1 MAARS
6 GRLCDLCEIQH
17 LTNEAE
23 IWCPQCEEALCSK
36 CKVHH
41 EIARIT
47 KKHET
52 VPIEDYCKLPE
63 SVQQI
68 TLHCDEHSQRF
79 EYLCSSHDTP
89 CCVKCVNTIHKN
101 CKDALTPL
109 HEAIENVK
117 SAKVMLD
124 LETSITDL
132 QVNIQKVLNFQT
144 SNIDSLSQQK
154 FQCQMEIQETRQD
167 INKKLDELEQDI
179 LDELSSIYTKHN
191 SEIEEFITDLKS
203 RKQRVDESECVLSA
217 IKQHATEFQTYLS
230 IRDMTR
236 EAQEEENYL
245 QSLRDNQKLL
255 RYDMRFIKEMDVI
268 ENKSKVFGKLEFEIR
283 NEDVAFTRKTDNEAQ
298 IFNPRRRREVGN
310 VTMSKILSFKVPP
323 KDNNRVFDCLVTDG
337 GLFIVPNCNHKCLH
351 IFESDGKVKRDLQLL
366 YEPIGV
372 TQLNE
377 QILVIYAGQSIIHV
391 IDLTNFN
398 IVNEIK
404 VKGQPYSICT
414 FNSNILIGL
423 SRGEFLIRIDNKG
436 NVLKEVKTI
445 FEIPYHI
452 IVANDT
458 IYLTKWKENNIVCLD
473 KDGNQLYAMFN
484 KDLKTPVGITSD
496 SDGNLY
502 VVGFNSN
509 NVFLLSKDCQTCK
522 ELIPA
527 SDKISKPRAVNY
539 NDMLGLLM
547 ITTLTGEVY
556 IYKNV

>member
-1 MAARS
+1 MAAKS
-6 GRLCDLCEIQH
+6 GRICDLCEAQH

-36 CKVHH
+36 CKAHH
-41 EIARIT
+41 KIARIT

-68 TLHCDEHSQRF
+68 TLHCDEHSERF

-89 CCVKCVNTIHKN
+89 CCVKCINSIHKN
-101 CKDALTPL
+101 CKDTLTPL
-109 HEAIENVK
+109 HEAIDNVK

-124 LETSITDL
+124 LEKSITDL
-132 QVNIQKVLNFQT
+132 QVNIQKVLYIQT
-144 SNIDSLSQQK
+144 SNMDSLNKQK
-154 FQCQMEIQETRQD
+154 LLCQKEIQETRQD
-167 INKKLDELEQDI
+167 INKKLDFLEQDI

-191 SEIEEFITDLKS
+191 SEIEELITDLKS

-236 EAQEEENYL
+236 EAQEEDNYL
-245 QSLRDNQKLL
+245 QSLRDNQKLV
-255 RYDMRFIKEMDVI
+255 RYDMRFIKEMGVI
-268 ENKSKVFGKLEFEIR
+268 ENKSKFFGKLEFEIR

-310 VTMSKILSFKVPP
+310 ITMSKILSFKVPS
-323 KDNNRVFDCLVTDG
+323 KENNKVQDCLVSDD
-337 GLFIVPNCNHKCLH
+337 GLFIVTNRDNKCLH
-351 IFESDGKVKRDLQLL
+351 IFESDGTVKRDLQLL
-366 YEPIGV
+366 YKPIGV
-372 TQLNE
+372 TQLNK

-404 VKGQPYSICT
+404 IKGQSHSICT
-414 FNSNILIGL
+414 FNSNIFIGL
-423 SRGEFLIRIDNKG
+423 PRGGFLIIDIKG
-436 NVLKEVKTI
+436 NVLKEIKMA
-445 FEIPYHI
+445 FENPYYI
-452 IVANDT
+452 VVANDT
-458 IYLTKWKENNIVCLD
+458 IYLPKWTEKKIVCLD
-473 KDGNQLYAMFN
+473 TDGNQLFEMFN

-502 VVGFNSN
+502 VVGFHSN
-509 NVFLLSKDCQTCK
+509 NVFLFSKDGQTCK

-527 SDKISKPRAVNY
+527 SDKMSNPRTVNY
-539 NDMLGLLM
+539 NAMLELLM
-547 ITTLTGEVY
+547 ITTKTGEVY

>member
-6 GRLCDLCEIQH
+6 GRLCDICEVQH
-17 LTNEAE
+17 LTNKAE
-23 IWCPQCEEALCSK
+23 IWCPQCEQALCSK

-41 EIARIT
+41 EIAGISKT
-47 KKHET
+47 HET
-52 VPIEDYCKLPE
+52 IPIEDYCKLPE

-68 TLHCDEHSQRF
+68 TLHCDEHSERF
-79 EYLCSSHDTP
+79 EYFCSSHDTP
-89 CCVKCVNTIHKN
+89 CCVKCINSIHKN
-101 CKDALTPL
+101 CKDTLTPL

-124 LETSITDL
+124 LENSITDL

-144 SNIDSLSQQK
+144 SNMDSLSKQK
-154 FQCQMEIQETRQD
+154 LQCQKEIRETRQD

-191 SEIEEFITDLKS
+191 SEIEELITDLKS

-217 IKQHATEFQTYLS
+217 IKQYATEFQTYLS

-268 ENKSKVFGKLEFEIR
+268 ENKSKFFGKLEFEIR

-323 KDNNRVFDCLVTDG
+323 KEKNVVWDCFVSDD
-337 GLFIVPNCNHKCLH
+337 GLFIATNCDDKCLH
-351 IFESDGKVKRDLQLL
+351 IFESDGTVKRDLQLL
-366 YEPIGV
+366 YKPIGV
-372 TQLNE
+372 TQLNK
-377 QILVIYAGQSIIHV
+377 QILVIYSGQSIIHV
-391 IDLTNFN
+391 IDLTNFD

-404 VKGQPYSICT
+404 MKAQSHSIYT
-414 FNSNILIGL
+414 FNSNIFIGL
-423 SRGEFLIRIDNKG
+423 ERGGFLIIDIKG
-436 NVLKEVKTI
+436 NVLKEIQMPFQT
-445 FEIPYHI
+445 PYYI
-452 IVANDT
+452 VVANDT
-458 IYLTKWKENNIVCLD
+458 IYLPNWDENKIVCLD
-473 KDGNQLYAMFN
+473 TDGNQLFEMFN
-484 KDLKTPVGITSD
+484 EDLKAPLGITSD
-496 SDGNLY
+496 FDGNLY
-502 VVGFNSN
+502 VVGFRSN
-509 NVFLLSKDCQTCK
+509 NVFLFSKDGQTCK

-527 SDKISKPRAVNY
+527 SDKILYPRTVNY

-547 ITTLTGEVY
+547 ITTITGEVF

>member
-6 GRLCDLCEIQH
+6 GHLCDFCEIQH

-41 EIARIT
+41 AIARIT

-68 TLHCDEHSQRF
+68 TLYCDEHSERF
-79 EYLCSSHDTP
+79 EYICSSHDTP
-89 CCVKCVNTIHKN
+89 CCVKCINTIHKN
-101 CKDALTPL
+101 CKDTLTPL
-109 HEAIENVK
+109 HDAIDNVK

-124 LETSITDL
+124 LQKSIMDL

-144 SNIDSLSQQK
+144 SNMDSLNKQK
-154 FQCQMEIQETRQD
+154 LLCQKEIQETRQD

-191 SEIEEFITDLKS
+191 SEIEELITDLKS
-203 RKQRVDESECVLSA
+203 RQQRVDESECVLSA
-217 IKQHATEFQTYLS
+217 IKQHATEFQTYLC

-245 QSLRDNQKLL
+245 QSLIDNQKLV

-268 ENKSKVFGKLEFEIR
+268 ENKSKFFGKLECEIR

-323 KDNNRVFDCLVTDG
+323 KEKNNVFDCLVTDE
-337 GLFIVPNCNHKCLH
+337 GLFVVPNRHHKCLH
-351 IFESDGKVKRDLQLL
+351 IFESDGTFKRDLQLL

-377 QILVIYAGQSIIHV
+377 QILVIYDDQSIIHV

-398 IVNEIK
+398 IVSEIK
-404 VKGQPYSICT
+404 VKRQPHSICT
-414 FNSNILIGL
+414 FNSNILVGL
-423 SRGEFLIRIDNKG
+423 LSGGFLIIDIKG
-436 NVLKEVKTI
+436 NVLKKVKTT
-445 FEIPYHI
+445 FENSYYIV
-452 IVANDT
+452 VANDT
-458 IYLTKWKENNIVCLD
+458 MYIPNWKENTIVCLD
-473 KDGNQLYAMFN
+473 KDGNQLFEMYN
-484 KDLKTPVGITSD
+484 EDLRGPLGITSD

-502 VVGFNSN
+502 VVGFHSN
-509 NVFLLSKDCQTCK
+509 NVFLFSKDGQTCK

-527 SDKISKPRAVNY
+527 SDKMSYPRAVNY

-547 ITTLTGEVY
+547 ITTETGEVY
-556 IYKNV
+556 MYKNV

>member
-36 CKVHH
+36 CKAHH

-52 VPIEDYCKLPE
+52 VLIEDYCKLPE

-68 TLHCDEHSQRF
+68 TLHCDEHSERF

-89 CCVKCVNTIHKN
+89 CCVKCINSIHKN
-101 CKDALTPL
+101 CKDTLTPL

-124 LETSITDL
+124 LEKSITDL
-132 QVNIQKVLNFQT
+132 QVNIQKVLNIQT
-144 SNIDSLSQQK
+144 SNMDSLNQQK
-154 FQCQMEIQETRQD
+154 LQCQKEIQDTRQN

-191 SEIEEFITDLKS
+191 SEIEELITDLKS

-217 IKQHATEFQTYLS
+217 IKQYATEFQTYLS

-245 QSLRDNQKLL
+245 QSLRDNQKLV
-255 RYDMRFIKEMDVI
+255 RYDIRFIKEVYVI
-268 ENKSKVFGKLEFEIR
+268 ENKSKFFGKLEFEIR
-283 NEDVAFTRKTDNEAQ
+283 NEDVAFIRKTDNEAQ
-298 IFNPRRRREVGN
+298 IFNTRRRREVGN

-323 KDNNRVFDCLVTDG
+323 KEENEVWDCLVSDD
-337 GLFIVPNCNHKCLH
+337 GLFIVTNCGNKCLH
-351 IFESDGKVKRDLQLL
+351 IFESDGTVKRDLQLL
-366 YEPIGV
+366 YKPIGV
-372 TQLNE
+372 TQLNK

-404 VKGQPYSICT
+404 IKGQSHSICT
-414 FNSNILIGL
+414 FNSNIFIGL
-423 SRGEFLIRIDNKG
+423 PRGGFLIIDIKG
-436 NVLKEVKTI
+436 NVLEEIKMA
-445 FEIPYHI
+445 FENPYYI
-452 IVANDT
+452 VVANDT
-458 IYLTKWKENNIVCLD
+458 IYLPKWTEKKIVCLD
-473 KDGNQLYAMFN
+473 TDGNQLFEMFN

-502 VVGFNSN
+502 VVGFHSN
-509 NVFLLSKDCQTCK
+509 NVFLFSKDGQTCK

-527 SDKISKPRAVNY
+527 SDKMSNPRTVNY
-539 NDMLGLLM
+539 NAMLELLM
-547 ITTLTGEVY
+547 ITTKTGEVY

>member
-6 GRLCDLCEIQH
+6 GRLCDLCEAQH

-23 IWCPQCEEALCSK
+23 IWCPQCEEALCTK
-36 CKVHH
+36 CKAHH

-52 VPIEDYCKLPE
+52 VPIEDYSKLPE

-89 CCVKCVNTIHKN
+89 CCVKCINSVHKN
-101 CKDALTPL
+101 CKDTLTPL
-109 HEAIENVK
+109 QEAIENVK

-124 LETSITDL
+124 LENSITDL
-132 QVNIQKVLNFQT
+132 QVNIQKVLNIQT
-144 SNIDSLSQQK
+144 TNMDSLNQQK
-154 FQCQMEIQETRQD
+154 LRCQKEIQETRQD
-167 INKKLDELEQDI
+167 INKKLDQLEQDI
-179 LDELSSIYTKHN
+179 LDELSSIYIKHN
-191 SEIEEFITDLKS
+191 SEIEELITDLKS

-217 IKQHATEFQTYLS
+217 IKQYATEFQTYLS

-245 QSLRDNQKLL
+245 QSLRDNQKLV

-268 ENKSKVFGKLEFEIR
+268 ENKTKYFGKLEFEIR
-283 NEDVAFTRKTDNEAQ
+283 NEDVKFTRKTDNEAQ
-298 IFNPRRRREVGN
+298 IFNPRRRREVDN
-310 VTMSKILSFKVPP
+310 VAMSKILSFKVPP
-323 KDNNRVFDCLVTDG
+323 KEKNDVFDCLITDN
-337 GLFIVPNCNHKCLH
+337 GLFILPNCNHECLH
-351 IFESDGKVKRDLQLL
+351 IFESDGTFKRDLQLL
-366 YEPIGV
+366 FEPIGV

-377 QILVIYAGQSIIHV
+377 QILVIYNDQSIIHV

-404 VKGQPYSICT
+404 VKSPPDSICT
-414 FNSNILIGL
+414 FNSNILITLVLG
-423 SRGEFLIRIDNKG
+423 GFLIIDIKG
-436 NVLKEVKTI
+436 NVLKEVRIT
-445 FEIPYHI
+445 FENPCYIV
-452 IVANDT
+452 VANDT
-458 IYLTKWKENNIVCLD
+458 IYIPNWKENKSVCVD
-473 KDGNQLYAMFN
+473 TDGNQLFEMFN
-484 KDLKTPVGITSD
+484 KDLRAPLGITSD

-502 VVGFNSN
+502 IVGFYSN
-509 NVFLLSKDCQTCK
+509 NVFLFSKNGQTCK

-527 SDKISKPRAVNY
+527 SDKISNPRTVNY

-547 ITTLTGEVY
+547 ITTITGEVY

>member
-1 MAARS
+1 MAAKS
-6 GRLCDLCEIQH
+6 GRICDICEAQH

-47 KKHET
+47 QKHET
-52 VPIEDYCKLPE
+52 VPVEDYSKLPE

-68 TLHCDEHSQRF
+68 TLHCDEHSERF
-79 EYLCSSHDTP
+79 EYLCSSHDTL
-89 CCVKCVNTIHKN
+89 CCVKCINSIHKN
-101 CKDALTPL
+101 CKDTLTPL
-109 HEAIENVK
+109 HESIDNVK

-124 LETSITDL
+124 LQKSITDL
-132 QVNIQKVLNFQT
+132 QVNIQKVLNIQT
-144 SNIDSLSQQK
+144 SNMDSLSKQK
-154 FQCQMEIQETRQD
+154 LLCQKEIQETRQD

-179 LDELSSIYTKHN
+179 LDELSSIYTKHH
-191 SEIEEFITDLKS
+191 SKIEELITDLKS
-203 RKQRVDESECVLSA
+203 RKRRVDESECVLSA

-245 QSLRDNQKLL
+245 QSLRDNQKLV

-268 ENKSKVFGKLEFEIR
+268 QNKSKSFGKLEFEIK

-298 IFNPRRRREVGN
+298 IFNPRRRREVDN

-323 KDNNRVFDCLVTDG
+323 KEKNDVFDCLITDN
-337 GLFIVPNCNHKCLH
+337 GLFILPNYNHKCLH
-351 IFESDGKVKRDLQLL
+351 IFESDGTFKRDLQLL
-366 YEPIGV
+366 FEPIGV

-377 QILVIYAGQSIIHV
+377 QILVIYNNQSIIHV

-404 VKGQPYSICT
+404 VKSPPDSICT
-414 FNSNILIGL
+414 FNSNILITL
-423 SRGEFLIRIDNKG
+423 LLRGFLIIDIKG
-436 NVLKEVKTI
+436 NVLKEVRTT
-445 FEIPYHI
+445 FANTCYTV
-452 IVANDT
+452 VANDT
-458 IYLTKWKENNIVCLD
+458 IHIPNWKENKSVCVD
-473 KDGNQLYAMFN
+473 TDGNQLFEMFN
-484 KDLKTPVGITSD
+484 KDLRAPLGITSD

-502 VVGFNSN
+502 IVGFHSN
-509 NVFLLSKDCQTCK
+509 NVFLFSKDGQTCK

-527 SDKISKPRAVNY
+527 SDKISHPRTVNY

-547 ITTLTGEVY
+547 ITTITGEVY

>member
-1 MAARS
+1 MAARR
-6 GRLCDLCEIQH
+6 GRLCDICEVQH

-36 CKVHH
+36 CNVHH

-47 KKHET
+47 KTHET
-52 VPIEDYCKLPE
+52 VPIEDYSKLPE

-68 TLHCDEHSQRF
+68 TLHCDEHSERF

-89 CCVKCVNTIHKN
+89 CCVKCITSIHNN
-101 CKDALTPL
+101 CKDTLTPL
-109 HEAIENVK
+109 HEAIDNVK

-124 LETSITDL
+124 LENSITDL
-132 QVNIQKVLNFQT
+132 QVNIQKVLNIQT
-144 SNIDSLSQQK
+144 SNMDSFIKQK
-154 FQCQMEIQETRQD
+154 LLCQKEIQETRQD

-191 SEIEEFITDLKS
+191 SEIEEL
-203 RKQRVDESECVLSA
+203 QRVDESECVLSA

-245 QSLRDNQKLL
+245 QSLIDNQKLV

-268 ENKSKVFGKLEFEIR
+268 ENKSKFFGKLEFEIR
-283 NEDVAFTRKTDNEAQ
+283 NEDVAFTKKTDNEAQ

-323 KDNNRVFDCLVTDG
+323 KENNKVRDCLVTDN
-337 GLFIVPNCNHKCLH
+337 GLFIIPNRHHKCLH
-351 IFESDGKVKRDLQLL
+351 IFESDGTVKRDLQLL
-366 YEPIGV
+366 YKPIGV

-377 QILVIYAGQSIIHV
+377 QILVIYAGQSIIYV
-391 IDLTNFN
+391 IDLINFN
-398 IVNEIK
+398 IVRKIK
-404 VKGQPYSICT
+404 VKGHTLSICT
-414 FNSNILIGL
+414 FNRNILIGL
-423 SRGEFLIRIDNKG
+423 SLSRFLIIDIKG
-436 NVLKEVKTI
+436 NVLKKVKTT
-445 FEIPYHI
+445 FKSADY
-452 IVANDT
+452 IVVVNDT
-458 IYLTKWKENNIVCLD
+458 IYLSKWNENKIACLD
-473 KDGNQLYAMFN
+473 KDGNQLFEMFN

-502 VVGFNSN
+502 VVGFHSN
-509 NVFLLSKDCQTCK
+509 NVFLFSKDGQTCK

-527 SDKISKPRAVNY
+527 SDKMLFPRTVNY
-539 NDMLGLLM
+539 NDKLGLLM
-547 ITTLTGEVY
+547 ITTKTGEVY

>member
-52 VPIEDYCKLPE
+52 VPIEDYSKLPE

-68 TLHCDEHSQRF
+68 TLHCDEHSERF
-79 EYLCSSHDTP
+79 EYFCSSHDTP
-89 CCVKCVNTIHKN
+89 CCVKCINSIHKK

-144 SNIDSLSQQK
+144 SNMDSLNQQK

-167 INKKLDELEQDI
+167 INKKLDKLEQDI

-191 SEIEEFITDLKS
+191 SEIEELITDLKS
-203 RKQRVDESECVLSA
+203 RKQRVYESECVLSA

-245 QSLRDNQKLL
+245 QSLKDNQKLV

-268 ENKSKVFGKLEFEIR
+268 ENKTKYFGKLEFEIR
-283 NEDVAFTRKTDNEAQ
+283 NEDVKFTRKTDNEAQ
-298 IFNPRRRREVGN
+298 IFNPRRRREVDN
-310 VTMSKILSFKVPP
+310 VAMSKILSFKVPP
-323 KDNNRVFDCLVTDG
+323 KEKNDVFDCLITDN
-337 GLFIVPNCNHKCLH
+337 GLFILPNCNHECLH
-351 IFESDGKVKRDLQLL
+351 IFESDGTFKRDLQLL
-366 YEPIGV
+366 FEPIGV

-377 QILVIYAGQSIIHV
+377 QILVIYNDQSIIHV

-404 VKGQPYSICT
+404 VKSPPDSICT
-414 FNSNILIGL
+414 FNSNILITLVLG
-423 SRGEFLIRIDNKG
+423 GFLIIDIKG
-436 NVLKEVKTI
+436 NVLKEVRIT
-445 FEIPYHI
+445 FENPCYIV
-452 IVANDT
+452 VANDT
-458 IYLTKWKENNIVCLD
+458 IYIPNWKENKSVCVD
-473 KDGNQLYAMFN
+473 TDGNQLFEMFN
-484 KDLKTPVGITSD
+484 KDLRAPLGITSD

-502 VVGFNSN
+502 IVGFYSN
-509 NVFLLSKDCQTCK
+509 NVFLFSKNGQTCK

-527 SDKISKPRAVNY
+527 SDKISNPRTVNY

-547 ITTLTGEVY
+547 ITTITGEVY

>member
-1 MAARS
+1 MAARR

-36 CKVHH
+36 CKAHH

-47 KKHET
+47 KKHEI
-52 VPIEDYCKLPE
+52 VAVEDYCKLPE

-68 TLHCDEHSQRF
+68 TLHCDEHGERF

-89 CCVKCVNTIHKN
+89 CCVKCINSIHKN
-101 CKDALTPL
+101 CKDTLTPL
-109 HEAIENVK
+109 HEAIDNVK

-124 LETSITDL
+124 LEKSIADL
-132 QVNIQKVLNFQT
+132 QVNIQKVLIIQT
-144 SNIDSLSQQK
+144 TNMDSLSKQK
-154 FQCQMEIQETRQD
+154 LLCQKEIQETRQD

-179 LDELSSIYTKHN
+179 LDQLSSIYTKHN
-191 SEIEEFITDLKS
+191 SKIKELITDLKS

-217 IKQHATEFQTYLS
+217 IKQHATEFQTYFS

-245 QSLRDNQKLL
+245 QSLKDNQKLV

-268 ENKSKVFGKLEFEIR
+268 QNKSKFLGKLEFEIK

-323 KDNNRVFDCLVTDG
+323 KENNEVWDCVLTDD
-337 GLFIVPNCNHKCLH
+337 GLFIVANVNHKCLH
-351 IFESDGKVKRDLQLL
+351 IFESDGTIKRDLQLL
-366 YEPIGV
+366 YKPIGV
-372 TQLNE
+372 TQQNE
-377 QILVIYAGQSIIHV
+377 HILVIYAGKSIIHV
-391 IDLTNFN
+391 IDLTSFN
-398 IVNEIK
+398 VVNEIK
-404 VKGQPYSICT
+404 VKGHSDSIRT
-414 FNSNILIGL
+414 FNSNICVGL
-423 SRGEFLIRIDNKG
+423 SRGEFLIMIDNKG
-436 NVLKEVKTI
+436 NVLKEVKTT
-445 FEIPYHI
+445 FEIPYYI
-452 IVANDT
+452 NVANDI
-458 IYLTKWKENNIVCLD
+458 IYLPKWKENKIVCLD
-473 KDGNQLYAMFN
+473 TDGNQLFEIFN
-484 KDLKTPVGITSD
+484 KDLKAPLGITSD

-502 VVGFNSN
+502 VVGFRSN
-509 NVFLLSKDCQTCK
+509 NVFLFSKDGQTCK

-527 SDKISKPRAVNY
+527 SHKMSHPRTVNY

-547 ITTLTGEVY
+547 ITTETGEVY